1 MGKKLLTFALCLF
14 LGMSVTL
21 AQNRIITGTV
31 TGAEDGFPIPGAAVF
46 VEGTNIGTVTDV
58 DGKYSLNVH
67 KGTVLKVT
75 FFGMKDAVISIGS
88 ENVIN
93 VVLSIDAVGLDEVVV
108 TATGMTRQEKTLG
121 YASTTVRSDELTKGR
136 SADVLSGLAG
146 RPLKKSS

>member
-58 DGKYSLNVH
+58 DGKYSLNVR

-75 FFGMKDAVISIGS
+75 FFGMKDAVISIGT

-108 TATGMTRQEKTLG
+108 TATGMTLRKRLWVTH
-121 YASTTVRSDELTKGR
+121 
-136 SADVLSGLAG
+136 
-146 RPLKKSS
+146 PLQSVQKN

>member
-58 DGKYSLNVH
+58 DGNRVR
-67 KGTVLKVT
+67 G
-75 FFGMKDAVISIGS
+75 
-88 ENVIN
+88 
-93 VVLSIDAVGLDEVVV
+93 
-108 TATGMTRQEKTLG
+108 KTLCIKHRF
-121 YASTTVRSDELTKGR
+121 SV
-136 SADVLSGLAG
+136 V
-146 RPLKKSS
+146 

>member
-31 TGAEDGFPIPGAAVF
+31 TGAEDGFPSPGAAVF

-75 FFGMKDAVISIGS
+75 FFGMKDAVISIGGGHRKR
-88 ENVIN
+88 NQCRPFN
-93 VVLSIDAVGLDEVVV
+93 
-108 TATGMTRQEKTLG
+108 R
-121 YASTTVRSDELTKGR
+121 RSRT
-136 SADVLSGLAG
+136 
-146 RPLKKSS
+146 